1 MKIDLKN
8 LNIKTAHQHLIK
20 GDFSSEELTK
30 ECLNVIKEKNKD
42 INAYLEVFEK
52 NALERANDADKKIKE
67 GKYTELT
74 GIPLAIKDNILIKGQ
89 KASAGSKILENYT
102 ATYDATVIKKLK
114 DAGAVFLGRTNM
126 DEFAMGSSTENSA
139 FGVTRNPLDLER
151 VPGGSSGG
159 STSAVAMNSCLGALG
174 SDTGGSVR
182 QPSSFCGLVGLKP
195 TYGSVSRNGLIA
207 LGSSFDV
214 IGPIGK
220 TTSDVEIIFNTIK
233 GGDDLDS
240 TTIQESKKVYPV
252 KSREAGISLG
262 VKLFNRARI
271 IGVPSFVNEIGGMDN
286 FAKNNFN
293 ESIKR
298 LEAIGYQTKEV
309 SLPNVKY
316 AISAYYVTL
325 PAEASANLARFDG
338 VRYGLHKDGENGID
352 DYLKTRGV
360 GFGKEVRR
368 RIILGTYVLSAGY
381 YDAYY
386 NKAQDV
392 RDLIREDFKSAFKEV
407 DVIITP
413 TTTGSAFKI
422 GEKVND
428 PVRMYLEDIFT
439 VSANLAG
446 IPAISIPSNK
456 KEDGSFDGGLPLGLQ
471 IIAPQMEEDVLFEIA
486 KNFLGE
492 K

>member
-8 LNIKTAHQHLIK
+8 LNIKITHKHLVD

-30 ECLNVIKEKNKD
+30 ECLKVIKEKNNE

-52 NALERANDADKKIKE
+52 TALEQARMADERIKE
-67 GKYTELT
+67 GNYTELT

-89 KASAGSKILENYT
+89 KVSAGSKILENYT
-102 ATYDATVIKKLK
+102 ATYDATVIEKLK
-114 DAGAVFLGRTNM
+114 NAGAVFLGRTNM

-159 STSAVAMNSCLGALG
+159 STSAVAMRSCLGALG

-182 QPSSFCGLVGLKP
+182 QPASFCGLVGLKP

-220 TTSDVEIIFNTIK
+220 TVGDVEIILNVIK
-233 GGDDLDS
+233 GRDEMDS
-240 TTIQESKKVYPV
+240 TSIQEDHKITKTQNQNKKV
-252 KSREAGISLG
+252 
-262 VKLFNRARI
+262 
-271 IGVPSFVNEIGGMDN
+271 IGVPSFVNEIEGMDN

-293 ESIKR
+293 ESIKK
-298 LEAIGYQTKEV
+298 LEKLGYQIKEIL
-309 SLPNVKY
+309 LPNVKY

-325 PAEASANLARFDG
+325 PAEASTNLARFDG
-338 VRYGLHKDGENGID
+338 VRYGLHKNGKDGID
-352 DYLKTRGV
+352 DYFKTRGA

-386 NKAQDV
+386 NKAQNV
-392 RDLIREDFKSAFKEV
+392 RELIKKDFERAFNPSADGV
-407 DVIITP
+407 DAIITP
-413 TTTGSAFKI
+413 TTTGSAFII

-428 PVRMYLEDIFT
+428 PVKMYLEDIFT
-439 VSANLAG
+439 VSANLVG
-446 IPAISIPSNK
+446 VPAISIPSNK
-456 KEDGSFDGGLPLGLQ
+456 MKDGSFNGKLPLGLQ
-471 IIAPQMEEDVLFEIA
+471 IIAPQMREDILFEIG

-492 K
+492 E